1 MTDPCKS
8 RDRSTLPFP
17 QLTTIPDDLG
27 EYIARYVRLVME
39 MGLEDCVKKIVED
52 GEIFGPGGLD
62 HLSCRLLKQYWDR
75 KGGGGGFV
83 RTEVDRGIEESIPGQ
98 DPTPI
103 RYGTHLFFAGGVSL
117 MVSKLQWVVFPYSV
131 AKKKLWLSLSLP
143 GVK

>member
-62 HLSCRLLKQYWDR
+62 HLSCRLLKQYWNR
-75 KGGGGGFV
+75 KGGGWFCQ
-83 RTEVDRGIEESIPGQ
+83 DRGGQRYRGEHPWTGSHTNPLWHTSLFCRRSFFNGQQVAVGSFSI
-98 DPTPI
+98 
-103 RYGTHLFFAGGVSL
+103 LGG
-117 MVSKLQWVVFPYSV
+117 
-131 AKKKLWLSLSLP
+131 
-143 GVK
+143 